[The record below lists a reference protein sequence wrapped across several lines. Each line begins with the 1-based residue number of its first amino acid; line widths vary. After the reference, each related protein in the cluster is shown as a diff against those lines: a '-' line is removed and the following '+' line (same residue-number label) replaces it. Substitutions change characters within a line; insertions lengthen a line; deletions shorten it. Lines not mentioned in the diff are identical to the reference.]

1 MDYCITTRAPAG
13 SAYGNKPGK
22 TAFLAVPDGKDD
34 FGTNQRMRPADW
46 VRAVLK
52 QIPAARDA
60 TGMLRRDLLVFIHG
74 YDNTP
79 GIVLQRHRRL
89 RADLRDASYGGGV
102 VSFDWPSGD
111 VALAYLDDREKAKQ
125 TAFALVRDCIELFAR
140 TQLSPDCDVNVHLLA
155 HSTGAYVVREAFDDA
170 DDRRAIASLNW
181 TVSQIAFIAGDISA
195 SSMSQGNPK
204 TEFDLPALQPADEL
218 FQPVR
223 RAAPALEHQAHR
235 AGSSRGKS
243 WIA

>member
-1 MDYCITTRAPAG
+1 LDYCITTRAPAG

-22 TAFLAVPDGKDD
+22 TAFVAVPDGKDD
-34 FGTNQRMRPADW
+34 FGTKQRMRPADW

-89 RADLRDASYGGGV
+89 RADLRDASYVGGV

-155 HSTGAYVVREAFDDA
+155 HSTGAYVVREASTTRTTA
-170 DDRRAIASLNW
+170 GRSPASTGRSARLR
-181 TVSQIAFIAGDISA
+181 SSLPIS
-195 SSMSQGNPK
+195 P
-204 TEFDLPALQPADEL
+204 
-218 FQPVR
+218 PVR
-223 RAAPALEHQAHR
+223 CLRATRRRSRSTGIA
-235 AGSSRGKS
+235 AG
-243 WIA
+243 